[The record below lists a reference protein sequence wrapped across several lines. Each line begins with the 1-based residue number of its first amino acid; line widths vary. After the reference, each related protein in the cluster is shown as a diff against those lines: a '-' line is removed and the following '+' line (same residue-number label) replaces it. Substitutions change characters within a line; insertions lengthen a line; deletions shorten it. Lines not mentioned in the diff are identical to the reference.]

1 MLNVKLT
8 KNRTFVFCF
17 CILTLVS
24 VAQLFWNC
32 SNFKYYF
39 HQDKIDPFMDLYNSV
54 IAEKS
59 NIGVPP
65 QGFYPPLS
73 IIPYRIMGYGIKD
86 NNSALPPR
94 EQAFELRNSVYGAFL
109 LFIQIMPFLFS
120 FFIIVFLMTNGD
132 QKRKLFYSLLL
143 SFSGLMLLTLER
155 GNIIV
160 YALIFT
166 LLFVLL
172 YESGTEKH
180 RFLAYICLAVA
191 ANLKL
196 YPAVFG
202 LLIIEKRDWNGAI
215 KCIGSFLL
223 IYLLSFLLC
232 YLKLPSSD
240 ISALTSSNQ
249 DIYASFGLFTAIADM
264 VKAVFAN
271 VTNGFKWGEGTA
283 TYGAGMNLSIVN
295 LCKLGYLFILKIQH
309 LDMENA
315 DIIRLYYVNHMIIY
329 RIVTCCFLLIGVFS
343 FFFSNEKWKKLAVP
357 AFLCFYIPPTSWM
370 YVLMFMVI
378 PFVEFINS
386 EQKSIF
392 DYFYSIVFAAIFA
405 LLIVPFKVVISP
417 YDVTGGFVLQV
428 GALLFMYFC
437 IFASAVKNLFDLIKK
452 RVCK

>member
-59 NIGVPP
+59 HIGVPP

-109 LFIQIMPFLFS
+109 LFIQIMPFLIS
-120 FFIIVFLMTNGD
+120 FFIIAFLMIDGN

-166 LLFVLL
+166 LLFVFL
-172 YESGTEKH
+172 YHSEDVK
-180 RFLAYICLAVA
+180 RRYLAYICLAIA

-196 YPAVFG
+196 YPAIFG
-202 LLIIEKRDWNGAI
+202 LLVIEKKDWNGVI

-223 IYLLSFLLC
+223 IYLISFLLC
-232 YLKLPSSD
+232 CIKLPAPKLSVS
-240 ISALTSSNQ
+240 IGANQ
-249 DIYASFGLFTAIADM
+249 EIYASFGLFKSIADM
-264 VKAVFAN
+264 IKSVFVN
-271 VTNGFKWGEGTA
+271 VINGFKWGEGTA
-283 TYGAGMNLSIVN
+283 TYGAGMNLSIIN
-295 LCKLGYLFILKIQH
+295 LCKLGYLFILKIQN
-309 LDMENA
+309 LGMENA
-315 DIIRLYYVNHMIIY
+315 EIIRLYYVNHIVFYRVIACIFLIIG
-329 RIVTCCFLLIGVFS
+329 IFS
-343 FFFSNEKWKKLAVP
+343 FFFAKEKWKKWAIP
-357 AFLCFYIPPTSWM
+357 AFLCFYIPPMSGM

-378 PFVEFINS
+378 PFLDFINS
-386 EQKSIF
+386 EQESLF
-392 DYFYSIVFAAIFA
+392 DYLYSVVFAIIFA
-405 LLIVPFKVVISP
+405 LLIIPLKVDMVP
-417 YDVTGGFVLQV
+417 YAVTGSFALQCM
-428 GALLFMYFC
+428 ALLFMYFC
-437 IFASAVKNLFDLIKK
+437 IFISSVRNLFNIIRKK
-452 RVCK
+452 DYK